1 MPLLLVLLAACGGTG
16 AAVQGFARVSDPL
29 PELAGETLQGG
40 WVSPD
45 DYEGKVVVVN
55 FWATWCGPCRR
66 EQPALESAFERFRG
80 RGLYMLG
87 VDFRDDP
94 AAARAWIEEFG
105 VTYPSLQDPS
115 GTYADDFGFTGL
127 PATYVV
133 DRSGVIRFR
142 MLGQLD
148 PAELDRSIE
157 ELLGSEG

>member
-1 MPLLLVLLAACGGTG
+1 MRRFIPPLLVVLAACGGTG

-40 WVSPD
+40 WVSAD

-55 FWATWCGPCRR
+55 FWATWCGPW
-66 EQPALESAFERFRG
+66 RFRG

-115 GTYADDFGFTGL
+115 GTYPDDFGFTGL